1 MHVYVYIHV
10 YVCVCGKNL
19 ANVSRFFPQSF
30 PSIHLLDDIGRDA
43 CTIPRIAHP
52 EWWCLQSG
60 ATPKIIQNFHG
71 ISVFQSWNSHVL
83 AEPHV
88 EKYLL
93 NWSSL
98 SLSLSLSLISLQND
112 GYCLDGERAFPNHE
126 MWSTQTGICPTDT
139 WDVDVGQSSDNG
151 YAWTIFFFFLLR
163 LAYSMETTWNRGP
176 AARWCLAT
184 WPKCWYSIRQTLRGN
199 FELHCPKTSQAP
211 KNATATGNSW
221 WQKKTRNPRV
231 RKSFTNQKVRPNQR
245 SQQSQQSRISRAK
258 PCISSKMSR

>member
-1 MHVYVYIHV
+1 M
-10 YVCVCGKNL
+10 CVCGKNL
-19 ANVSRFFPQSF
+19 ANVSMFFPQSF

-43 CTIPRIAHP
+43 CTIPRLAHRDRRSASQH
-52 EWWCLQSG
+52 WNGARMVVSAKWCYPQNH
-60 ATPKIIQNFHG
+60 PKFDR
-71 ISVFQSWNSHVL
+71 ISVFQSWTSHDL
-83 AEPHV
+83 GQPHV

-93 NWSSL
+93 NWSQKML
-98 SLSLSLSLISLQND
+98 SLSLSLSSLQND
-112 GYCLDGERAFPNHE
+112 GYCLDGEHAFPNHE

-151 YAWTIFFFFLLR
+151 YAWTICFFFLLR

-211 KNATATGNSW
+211 KNATGTGNSW
-221 WQKKTRNPRV
+221 WQKKTNSEPAC
-231 RKSFTNQKVRPNQR
+231 SQKLHE
-245 SQQSQQSRISRAK
+245 
-258 PCISSKMSR
+258 